1 MINHARVTW
10 PIFIIIASTLAGM
23 LLGLL
28 APGRGRLL
36 DAVRT
41 FAVVSSVAV
50 VVGRLF
56 PNAIG
61 EAGPLVLLAAGAAF
75 MAPWLIERAAHE
87 DPEHDHS
94 STMGLELSYWGL
106 ILHKLGDGIALGSLT
121 GDAHHGHGH
130 GDVLTAIAVHSVP
143 VTALITLAFTSAHG
157 PKSGIR
163 RAVMLAAAGVLG
175 VIVAQQT
182 SLSNWTRG
190 EPWIEAIVGGL
201 LLHVVTHDWAHEHE
215 QPTVPG
221 WPQAIAIALGV
232 GILFLGR

>member
-1 MINHARVTW
+1 MEW
-10 PIFIIIASTLAGM
+10 PIAIIVGSVAAGAA
-23 LLGLL
+23 LGLV

-36 DAVRT
+36 DAIRT
-41 FAVVSSVAV
+41 FAIVSSVAV
-50 VVGRLF
+50 VVGRLI

-61 EAGPLVLLAAGAAF
+61 EAGPLVLLAAAASF
-75 MAPWLIERAAHE
+75 LAPWLIERAAHE

-106 ILHKLGDGIALGSLT
+106 MVHKLGDGIALGSFT
-121 GDAHHGHGH
+121 GAAHAGHLH

-143 VTALITLAFTSAHG
+143 VTALITLAFTSSHG

-163 RAVMLAAAGVLG
+163 RAMGLALIGVVG
-175 VIVAQQT
+175 VVVAQQT
-182 SLSNWTRG
+182 TLSSWAVG

-215 QPTVPG
+215 RPALPG
-221 WPQAIAIALGV
+221 WPQVIAIALGV
-232 GILFLGR
+232 SVLLLGR

>member
-1 MINHARVTW
+1 MNW
-10 PIFIIIASTLAGM
+10 PIAIVVGSVA
-23 LLGLL
+23 LGAALGVI

-50 VVGRLF
+50 VIGSLI
-56 PNAIG
+56 PNAFG

-75 MAPWLIERAAHE
+75 LTPWLIERATHE

-106 ILHKLGDGIALGSLT
+106 IVHKIGDGLALGSLT
-121 GDAHHGHGH
+121 GESHHGHGH

-143 VTALITLAFTSAHG
+143 VTALITMAFTSAHG
-157 PKSGIR
+157 RRSGLIR
-163 RAVMLAAAGVLG
+163 AGLLAVGGVAGVVL
-175 VIVAQQT
+175 ARQT
-182 SLSNWTRG
+182 SLSNWPQA
-190 EPWIEAIVGGL
+190 EPWIEAVVGGL

-215 QPTVPG
+215 RPAVPG
-221 WPQAIAIALGV
+221 WPQAIAIALGISV
-232 GILFLGR
+232 LLLGR